1 LSEYNCTKID
11 EIATLKSN
19 QNNNIESVRELRKEV
34 AELKNIYK
42 LIYELTSN
50 FTTLSKQMNDTRE
63 DLKCIKD
70 DVEIIKNLPNDR
82 ENHFV
87 KVAFGAIIILIVGAM
102 FKIMFGGLQ

>member
-1 LSEYNCTKID
+1 LSEYNCTKVE
-11 EIATLKSN
+11 EIERLKSN
-19 QNNNIESVRELRKEV
+19 QNNIMESATALRKEV
-34 AELKNIYK
+34 ADLKNIYK
-42 LIYELTSN
+42 MIYELTFN
-50 FTTLSKQMNDTRE
+50 LRTLTQQMTDTKE

-102 FKIMFGGLQ
+102 FKIMLGGI

>member
-1 LSEYNCTKID
+1 LSEYNCTKVD

-19 QNNNIESVRELRKEV
+19 QNNNMESVRELRKEV
-34 AELKNIYK
+34 ADLRNIYK

-50 FTTLSKQMNDTRE
+50 FTTLSQQMNDTRK

-82 ENHFV
+82 ENHLI
-87 KVAFGAIIILIVGAM
+87 KVVLGAIIILIVGAM
-102 FKIMFGGLQ
+102 WKVFIGGI

>member
-1 LSEYNCTKID
+1 MSEYNCTKVD

-19 QNNNIESVRELRKEV
+19 QNNNLEAVRELRHEV

-42 LIYELTSN
+42 MIYELTSN
-50 FTTLSKQMNDTRE
+50 FQTLTQRMSETRE
-63 DLKCIKD
+63 DVKCIRT
-70 DVEIIKNLPNDR
+70 DVETIKNLPNDR

-102 FKIMFGGLQ
+102 FKLMLGGI

>member
-1 LSEYNCTKID
+1 MSEYNCTKVD

-19 QNNNIESVRELRKEV
+19 QNNNMEAVRELRHEA

-42 LIYELTSN
+42 MIYELTFN
-50 FTTLSKQMNDTRE
+50 LRTLTQQMTDTKE

-102 FKIMFGGLQ
+102 FKIMLGGI

>member
-1 LSEYNCTKID
+1 MSEYNCTKVD

-19 QNNNIESVRELRKEV
+19 QNNNLEAVRELRHEV

-42 LIYELTSN
+42 MIYELTSN
-50 FTTLSKQMNDTRE
+50 FQTLAQQMAETRE
-63 DLKCIKD
+63 DVKCIRT
-70 DVEIIKNLPNDR
+70 DVETIKNLPNDR

-102 FKIMFGGLQ
+102 FKLMLGGI

>member
-1 LSEYNCTKID
+1 MSEYNCTKVD

-19 QNNNIESVRELRKEV
+19 QNNNMESVRELRKEV
-34 AELKNIYK
+34 ADLRNIYK

-50 FTTLSKQMNDTRE
+50 FTTLSQQMNDTRK

-82 ENHFV
+82 ENHLI
-87 KVAFGAIIILIVGAM
+87 KVVLGAIIILIVGAM
-102 FKIMFGGLQ
+102 WKVFIGGI